1 VTELE
6 PVAPTMPLALTGRA
20 PARDAYAL
28 ADLMRAQRLP
38 DAALAKTA
46 AWLSGERR
54 QSPRTQAGYIRDL
67 SWWLA
72 YAVARGLDVTD
83 PDPADA
89 DLYAAALRDAGLA
102 DATRARR
109 LSAASSWY
117 AYLVRAGIA
126 TRDPFG
132 AGMERPKAPTDSTTR
147 GMSEDE
153 IERMLAYAR
162 AKESAR
168 TYALLTLMVNTAAR
182 VSGATQTTVG
192 SIGHDS
198 GHKVIDLPVK
208 GGKTKRFLLPPM
220 AVDAIDVYL
229 AGRGEV
235 TPSAPLFATRTG
247 KPIDQPYVF
256 RLVRRVAKAA
266 GVPHADKLSPHSI
279 RHSIITY
286 LLSKG
291 KPTHIVQ
298 DFAGH
303 ADPRT
308 TRRYDRAAGNLD
320 RSPAYEIGA
329 AMAAGVDRYAEA
341 YAQDAPLPRPED
353 LQKETT
359 DG

>member
-1 VTELE
+1 MTESRELQ
-6 PVAPTMPLALTGRA
+6 PIGGVLALTGRA
-20 PARDAYAL
+20 PANDAHGL
-28 ADLMRAQRLP
+28 AALMRAHGLTE
-38 DAALAKTA
+38 AALTKTA

-67 SWWLA
+67 SWWLT
-72 YAVARGLDVTD
+72 YAAARGID
-83 PDPADA
+83 PTNADPSEA
-89 DLYAAALRDAGLA
+89 DLYAAALRNAGLA

-132 AGMERPKAPTDSTTR
+132 TGMERPKAPTDSTTR
-147 GMSEDE
+147 GMSEAE
-153 IERMLAYAR
+153 LEKMLGYA
-162 AKESAR
+162 KMNETAR

-182 VSGATQTTVG
+182 VSGATGTTVG
-192 SIGHDS
+192 SIGHDR
-198 GHKVIDLPVK
+198 GHTVIDLPVK

-220 AVDAIDVYL
+220 AVEAIDTYL
-229 AGRGEV
+229 AERGEV
-235 TPSAPLFATRTG
+235 SQDAPLFATRTG

-279 RHSIITY
+279 RHSMITY

-329 AMAAGVDRYAEA
+329 ALAAGVDRYAQE
-341 YAQDAPLPRPED
+341 YARPED
-353 LQKETT
+353 LTKETT